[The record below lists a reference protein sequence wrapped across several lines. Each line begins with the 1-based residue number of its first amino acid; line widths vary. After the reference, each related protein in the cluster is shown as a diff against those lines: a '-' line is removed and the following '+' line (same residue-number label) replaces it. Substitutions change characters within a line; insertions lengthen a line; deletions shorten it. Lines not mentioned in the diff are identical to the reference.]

1 VVLAQGFS
9 HHSLWLLS
17 YTCDCLPVKV
27 NHDAPYLRVGLAP
40 LAFKAVKAGGAG
52 IGSAANDLPV
62 GSYYDLTAK
71 AMDRLSVSSN
81 KKRGLDGRYG
91 RCLALC
97 FADYLL
103 DPCVVLGNVD
113 ACSSTSFMA

>member
-1 VVLAQGFS
+1 
-9 HHSLWLLS
+9 
-17 YTCDCLPVKV
+17 
-27 NHDAPYLRVGLAP
+27 
-40 LAFKAVKAGGAG
+40 
-52 IGSAANDLPV
+52 LPV

>member
-1 VVLAQGFS
+1 VSA
-9 HHSLWLLS
+9 
-17 YTCDCLPVKV
+17 
-27 NHDAPYLRVGLAP
+27 
-40 LAFKAVKAGGAG
+40 
-52 IGSAANDLPV
+52 AANDLPV
-62 GSYYDLTAK
+62 GSYYYDLTAK

-103 DPCVVLGNVD
+103 EPCVVLGNVD
-113 ACSSTSFMA
+113 ASYSSTSFMA